1 MVRLLTSV
9 QSKMRLQV
17 ALLVEGFLAVFEW
30 TDEVTC
36 AIVLLQVHLEA
47 LLPTVGLIA
56 ALDWTDKIFLLL
68 VRFSMISEMAL
79 GHKRF

>member
-9 QSKMRLQV
+9 QSQVRLQV
-17 ALLVEGFLAVFEW
+17 ALLVEGFLAVFER

-47 LLPTVGLIA
+47 LLTTVRLIA
-56 ALDWTDKIFLLL
+56 ARDRADEVFLLL
-68 VRFSMISEMAL
+68 VCFGVISQMA
-79 GHKRF
+79 F

>member
-17 ALLVEGFLAVFEW
+17 ALLVEGFLAVFER

-68 VRFSMISEMAL
+68 VRFSMISQMAL